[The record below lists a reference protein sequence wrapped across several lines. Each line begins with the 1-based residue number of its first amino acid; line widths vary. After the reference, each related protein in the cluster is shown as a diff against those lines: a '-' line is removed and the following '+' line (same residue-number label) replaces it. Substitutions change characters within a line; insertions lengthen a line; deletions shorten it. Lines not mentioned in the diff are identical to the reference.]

1 LTARS
6 ASLPNG
12 NPQAQN
18 LFAVLNHLQ
27 KQANLQVEVKPVRRR
42 RAGGGTSRAGSRA

>member
-1 LTARS
+1 MRMFG
-6 ASLPNG
+6 PNG

-27 KQANLQVEVKPVRRR
+27 KHANLRMEVRAVRRR
-42 RAGGGTSRAGSRA
+42 HIRPGATRVGSRAA